1 MCFFYL
7 FQASKFDKAALEAAK
22 AELTMA
28 AAFLDQDEST
38 KKAIDEAFAA
48 TFAAVH
54 SSGAETAA
62 ALDETKK
69 VAMTPSMLWRCG
81 GYQDDVGWYAKVT
94 KDQAAR
100 DTEFKEAVATVLQE
114 DKPCFGHIVLIFNNM
129 YIYATL

>member
-1 MCFFYL
+1 ML
-7 FQASKFDKAALEAAK
+7 QVSKFDKAALEAAK

-28 AAFLDQDEST
+28 AAFLVQDEST

-62 ALDETKK
+62 LDETKK
-69 VAMTPSMLWRCG
+69 IAMTPSMLWRCG

-100 DTEFKEAVATVLQE
+100 DTEFEEAVATVLQE
-114 DKPCFGHIVLIFNNM
+114 DKLCFIHIVLIFNNM